1 MRRSRHAKSLVC
13 APRSNAFSMYR
24 FRTASSG
31 KIDRNPLLAFMPAIV
46 DEDDSEN
53 DVEFDSM
60 SEGLSYPSSFGS
72 ELDRV
77 VTPFAPFH
85 PDIPIVRT
93 RVLEELTERMPIPY
107 PSENVTSSL
116 HEGML
121 SPSHD
126 SQLSREAPKTATQY
140 FAATVSQK
148 PHVKEETSY
157 FDPNLDE
164 KMVTHGECE
173 FDALLGQGDDS
184 SQEQDWHAEDELFMV
199 ASKAQR
205 PVARRR
211 NDSSKGSKAIGKRRR
226 PKSKV
231 DVSEERA
238 YCEEIGVNDVLLG
251 RGPQIYQHEGN
262 QRFHELKQ
270 TIQPRYLEAAKD
282 GKVSISQSLVDA
294 IHDRGGRFLKYD
306 DSKGMWY
313 VVLNKVAREKAAQAL
328 RETFTKE
335 DRQKKRLKYKK
346 SVASLYEHV

>member
-1 MRRSRHAKSLVC
+1 
-13 APRSNAFSMYR
+13 
-24 FRTASSG
+24 
-31 KIDRNPLLAFMPAIV
+31 MPAIV

-53 DVEFDSM
+53 DVEFDNM

-85 PDIPIVRT
+85 PDIPLVRT

-107 PSENVTSSL
+107 PSENVASSL
-116 HEGML
+116 HEGLL
-121 SPSHD
+121 SPSQH

-140 FAATVSQK
+140 FATTVSQK
-148 PHVKEETSY
+148 PHVKEETCY

-173 FDALLGQGDDS
+173 FDALLGRQGDDS
-184 SQEQDWHAEDELFMV
+184 SHDQEWHAEDELFMV

-205 PVARRR
+205 TVAHRRGDALR
-211 NDSSKGSKAIGKRRR
+211 GSKGIGKRRR
-226 PKSKV
+226 PKHKE
-231 DVSEERA
+231 DVSDERA
-238 YCEEIGVNDVLLG
+238 YCEEIGDNDVLLG

-270 TIQPRYLEAAKD
+270 SIQPRYLEAPKD

-294 IHDRGGRFLKYD
+294 IHDKGGRFLKYD

-346 SVASLYEHV
+346 SIASLHEHV

>member
-1 MRRSRHAKSLVC
+1 
-13 APRSNAFSMYR
+13 MYR

-46 DEDDSEN
+46 DDDHSEN
-53 DVEFDSM
+53 DIEFDNM

-85 PDIPIVRT
+85 PDIPLVRT
-93 RVLEELTERMPIPY
+93 RVLEELTERMPVPY
-107 PSENVTSSL
+107 PSETVATSL
-116 HEGML
+116 NEGML
-121 SPSHD
+121 SPSLH
-126 SQLSREAPKTATQY
+126 SQLSRESPKTATQY

-148 PHVKEETSY
+148 RHVSEAAPY
-157 FDPNLDE
+157 FDPSVDE
-164 KMVTHGECE
+164 KIVTHGGCE
-173 FDALLGQGDDS
+173 FDALLGQ
-184 SQEQDWHAEDELFMV
+184 QEDESSDDQEWKADDELYKV
-199 ASKAQR
+199 ASTTQR
-205 PVARRR
+205 TVPRRHKEKPK
-211 NDSSKGSKAIGKRRR
+211 DMKGVGKRRR

-231 DVSEERA
+231 DASEERA
-238 YCEEIGVNDVLLG
+238 YCVEIGDNDVLLG

-270 TIQPRYLEAAKD
+270 SIQPRYLEAPKD
-282 GKVSISQSLVDA
+282 GKVSISQSLVNA
-294 IHDRGGRFLKYD
+294 IHDSGGRFLKYD
-306 DSKGMWY
+306 DSRGMWY

-346 SVASLYEHV
+346 SLAYLHEHV